1 MTSNLSIM
9 AEANNSDI
17 DINNLDVF
25 MPIIP
30 LFIITFSFSLA
41 RNRQYIVIFR

>member
-41 RNRQYIVIFR
+41 